1 MSPTVL
7 RSGPYRLFFF
17 SNEAMEPA
25 HIHVQRE
32 QMLAKFWLNPISLA
46 RSTGFSPRELRRIQG
61 IVAANAAFL
70 QEAWNEYFSD

>member
-17 SNEAMEPA
+17 SNEAGEPP

-32 QMLAKFWLNPISLA
+32 RMLAKFWLNPVSLA

-61 IVAANAAFL
+61 IVTENATAL
-70 QEAWNEYFSD
+70 QEAWNEYFSH